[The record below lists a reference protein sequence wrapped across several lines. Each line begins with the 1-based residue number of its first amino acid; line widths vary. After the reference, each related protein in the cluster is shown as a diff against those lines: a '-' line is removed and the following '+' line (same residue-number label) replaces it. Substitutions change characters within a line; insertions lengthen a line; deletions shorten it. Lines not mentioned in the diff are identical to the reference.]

1 MVDYNIYNIKQL
13 EFRLDMKINY
23 VYIYKYIASEV
34 PSIIYIYTYNIHI
47 HNIYFFF
54 FFPSCSFIFPLSGY
68 LGSCSEPLLR
78 RGKHIGILELF
89 SRFEN
94 TNIK

>member
-54 FFPSCSFIFPLSGY
+54 FFPVPLFFRCQDTSDPAV
-68 LGSCSEPLLR
+68 SRCCDEEN
-78 RGKHIGILELF
+78 ILEFWNYFRVLK
-89 SRFEN
+89 
-94 TNIK
+94 IPI

>member
-13 EFRLDMKINY
+13 EFRLDMKINC

-34 PSIIYIYTYNIHI
+34 PSIIYTYNIHI
-47 HNIYFFF
+47 NIYFFF
-54 FFPSCSFIFPLSGY
+54 FLFLSSIFPLSGY

-78 RGKHIGILELF
+78 RGKHTGILELF